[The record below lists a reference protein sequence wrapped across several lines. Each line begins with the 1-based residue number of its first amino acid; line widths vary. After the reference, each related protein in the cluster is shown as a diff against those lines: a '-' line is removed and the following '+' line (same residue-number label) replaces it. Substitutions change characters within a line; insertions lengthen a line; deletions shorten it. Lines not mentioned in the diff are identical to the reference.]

1 MAPDTLPRS
10 AGTLGLVLSLK
21 LSAVLVLA
29 SITEPIADFATR
41 VVGDLGLWGI
51 FLLMVPESSG
61 IPIPSEATML
71 FAGFNVSEGRY
82 TLLAAVLVASFANLV
97 GSLIAYAIGHY
108 GRDELLEKH
117 LRFFHLSE
125 SHLAWGDRWFEKY
138 GTPAVFFSRM
148 LPVVRTFISFPAGA
162 ARMPLVRFS
171 VLTFLGA
178 LPWNLALAL
187 AGKSAKDNWV
197 DIKDKQHYV
206 DYAIVAAIILG
217 VGYLVVRWYRRR
229 GDSDA
234 AGTPADAPV
243 DAPVG

>member
-1 MAPDTLPRS
+1 
-10 AGTLGLVLSLK
+10 VLTLK

-71 FAGFNVSEGRY
+71 FAGFNVSEGEY
-82 TLLAAVLVASFANLV
+82 TLLAATVVASVANVV
-97 GSLIAYAIGHY
+97 GSLVAYGIGHY

-162 ARMPLVRFS
+162 ARMPLGRFT

-178 LPWNLALAL
+178 LPWNFGLCL
-187 AGKSAKDNWV
+187 AGKAAKDNWV
-197 DIKDKQHYV
+197 DIKEKLHYV
-206 DYAIVAAIILG
+206 DYGIVALILG
-217 VGYLVVRWYRRR
+217 GAAYLLLRWYRGR
-229 GDSDA
+229 GEGPGAGPGVDPRSDA
-234 AGTPADAPV
+234 AVDVSPV
-243 DAPVG
+243 